1 MLLFL
6 GFKNIFSREESLW
19 CTQHLEK
26 NNLEVLKRHRSNAS
40 DQQRIMAD
48 IYGSQNK
55 VLQQDQLADAIDSVY
70 FQAKLSSLEP
80 VWNGIAPGFHRWFEK
95 TRGAISM
102 ECLTLEARKK
112 HGISTH
118 FTTNALESMHRLQKK
133 TLKEDDVSK
142 QIVSVSESLR
152 RWDQVIRKVQVTKSI

>member
-1 MLLFL
+1 MTKKIFMLLFL

-55 VLQQDQLADAIDSVY
+55 GLLQDGLAEAIDSVD
-70 FQAKLSSLEP
+70 FQAKLLRLEP
-80 VWNGIAPGFHRWFEK
+80 VWNEIASGFHRWF
-95 TRGAISM
+95 
-102 ECLTLEARKK
+102 RK
-112 HGISTH
+112 
-118 FTTNALESMHRLQKK
+118 LVQL
-133 TLKEDDVSK
+133 
-142 QIVSVSESLR
+142 SL
-152 RWDQVIRKVQVTKSI
+152 WSA

>member
-1 MLLFL
+1 MTKKIFMLLFL

-55 VLQQDQLADAIDSVY
+55 GLLQDGLAEAIDSVD
-70 FQAKLSSLEP
+70 FQAKLLRLEP
-80 VWNGIAPGFHRWFEK
+80 VWNEIASGFHRWFRK
-95 TRGAISM
+95 TCAAIFM
-102 ECLTLEARKK
+102 ECLKLEAREK
-112 HGISTH
+112 HGISTR
-118 FTTNALESMHRLQKK
+118 FSMYALELMYRLQKK
-133 TLKEDDVSK
+133 TLKTMMLPKKFILLSH
-142 QIVSVSESLR
+142 
-152 RWDQVIRKVQVTKSI
+152 